1 MKINYFSILILIFIF
16 SQNIFPNEKPNTTYG
31 LKIMAGG
38 RYDNMRMCVGSDIGI
53 KGGPIADI
61 MFITKKNIK
70 PGINLSFD
78 LPVMRPV
85 LFALAFEMLQ
95 FEPQIS
101 TEFNKTINKKYS
113 LVVAPGFGISLHY
126 GPDYKSDLDNR
137 GKSFFATGPLVS
149 GLIGI
154 SSNSKNDNNRII
166 GLRLFYTPLFSDKT
180 SLSPGT
186 VFGATIESYFQL
198 K

>member
-1 MKINYFSILILIFIF
+1 M
-16 SQNIFPNEKPNTTYG
+16 T
-31 LKIMAGG
+31 
-38 RYDNMRMCVGSDIGI
+38 
-53 KGGPIADI
+53 
-61 MFITKKNIK
+61 IT
-70 PGINLSFD
+70 LLFE
-78 LPVMRPV
+78 LPVMRPL

-101 TEFNKTINKKYS
+101 IEFNKNINKKYS
-113 LVVAPGFGISLHY
+113 LVVAPGMGISLHY

-154 SSNSKNDNNRII
+154 SSKGKYDNNRII
-166 GLRLFYTPLFSDKT
+166 GIRVFYTSLFSDKT

-186 VFGATIESYFQL
+186 VFGATLESYFQF
-198 K
+198 KWI